1 MYMGNN
7 AWDDYTETDAA
18 MQDLIND
25 AEEEDDFEDV
35 GPASDL
41 PVTYPIGIDDD
52 FDDDPD
58 DDYNTDNFWDDEYY
72 EEPESMR

>member
-1 MYMGNN
+1 MYKG
-7 AWDDYTETDAA
+7 WDEEADL
-18 MQDLIND
+18 QDLIND
-25 AEEEDDFEDV
+25 EEEEDDFEDV

-58 DDYNTDNFWDDEYY
+58 DDYSDNFWDDEDY
-72 EEPESMR
+72 EEPEGMR